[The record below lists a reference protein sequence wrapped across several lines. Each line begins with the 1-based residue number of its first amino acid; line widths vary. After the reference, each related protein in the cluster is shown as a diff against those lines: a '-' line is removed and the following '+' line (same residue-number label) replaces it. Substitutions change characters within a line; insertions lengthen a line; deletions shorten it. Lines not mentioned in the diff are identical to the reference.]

1 MTDVEMLSVEEFDDR
16 LAAGGWMLCDFF
28 ADWCGPCKR
37 MAPVVERLA
46 EAFDGRVTVAKVN
59 VDDAPE
65 LAERYGI
72 QSIPMLILFHDGEP
86 AADYI
91 GVRSFEELE
100 GALNAQL

>member
-1 MTDVEMLSVEEFDDR
+1 MTDVKMLTAEEFDTC
-16 LAAGGWMLCDFF
+16 LAEGGWMLCDFF

-46 EAFDGRVTVAKVN
+46 ETFDGRVMMAKVN
-59 VDDAPE
+59 VDEAAE
-65 LAERYGI
+65 LTERYGI

-86 AADYI
+86 VAEYI

-100 GALNAQL
+100 EALNAQL